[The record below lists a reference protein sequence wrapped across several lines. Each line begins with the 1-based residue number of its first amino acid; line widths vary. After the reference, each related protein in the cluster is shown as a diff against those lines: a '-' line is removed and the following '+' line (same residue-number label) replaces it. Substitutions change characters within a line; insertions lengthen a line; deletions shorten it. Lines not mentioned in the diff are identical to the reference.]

1 MKKKKPLSKS
11 DRSFVFQ
18 RKNYLLMLI
27 GLACIA
33 VGFLLMI
40 GPNANTTSEGKFN
53 PDYFNEDVF
62 SFRRIRLAPLLIVL
76 GFIVEIWALWAE
88 PKNRNKLKS

>member
-1 MKKKKPLSKS
+1 
-11 DRSFVFQ
+11 
-18 RKNYLLMLI
+18 MLI